1 MLQHIKIA
9 SVKYRRVVTPV
20 LFGVFVVLWSIGFP
34 WFIQGIF
41 FFYGAFIFWTLS
53 TVRKTWSRAP
63 HAISSPTEP
72 PTGASRWVAFA
83 AISSLGFLLA
93 TRLVPFIRFGEAPL
107 GYDTGFYVGSL
118 KALASP
124 TTLTISALYLT
135 LIPFFAA
142 GLPPLFLFHFFHV
155 LFQLFL
161 AGSVYFLI
169 SSLSIPFRNRLATCA
184 MALFSLSA
192 VQFLG
197 YWWAFTQQMLGMGF
211 FLIALALLIRG
222 SPWMIVF
229 VPMTLLMHTST
240 GAALFLS
247 LIVLSIIYS
256 VQLCFKRRYVYP
268 RAAKMLAA
276 GVLLASIAFMIKRSD
291 IANVFSHVLGTYGI
305 LLSNAPPE
313 RLNEFRGL
321 FVDTE
326 AFRLLVLGFIPFSIF
341 TVLHPSTWIR
351 QPISRS
357 FFYRQLL
364 LLYSA
369 LLTLLLLT
377 LLPVIYQSRF
387 SIVLDL
393 IVLVFAT
400 PAFLLFVEYF
410 STDRAGRLL
419 VGLLLTFPLVS
430 IGLYVAQQQS
440 MIASYELQNIKK
452 IPSLI
457 GAGAGILATD
467 SLYAPWLWGLVGPN
481 TVSPGYL
488 GDSWDYATWMKFWSG
503 TSNEKRLQLLGS
515 RDHPQPPMYLYIG
528 ERQTRGL
535 PFEKF
540 VRTSSAFTQITPNLW
555 KFTADPRAQPAPSLT
570 APASGTTTP

>member
-1 MLQHIKIA
+1 M
-9 SVKYRRVVTPV
+9 PM

-34 WFIQGIF
+34 WFIQAIF
-41 FFYGAFIFWTLS
+41 FLYSAFIFWTLS
-53 TVRKTWSRAP
+53 TVRKAWSRAP
-63 HAISSPTEP
+63 HAISSLDEP
-72 PTGASRWVAFA
+72 PAGNGRWVAFV
-83 AISSLGFLLA
+83 AISSLVLLLL
-93 TRLVPFIRFGEAPL
+93 TRLVPFLRFGEAPL

-118 KALASP
+118 KALAAP

-161 AGSVYFLI
+161 AGSIYFLV
-169 SSLSIPFRNRLATCA
+169 SSLSIPFRNRLTVCA

-222 SPWMIVF
+222 SPWMMVF
-229 VPMTLLMHTST
+229 VPITLLVHTST

-247 LIVLSIIYS
+247 LIVLSIIYGI
-256 VQLCFKRRYVYP
+256 QLCFKRRYVHP
-268 RAAKMLAA
+268 RAAKMFAA
-276 GVLLASIAFMIKRSD
+276 GVLLASIAFIIKRSD
-291 IANVFSHVLGTYGI
+291 IANVFSDVLGTYGI

-321 FVDTE
+321 FVDTK

-351 QPISRS
+351 QPINQS
-357 FFYRQLL
+357 FFYRQFL
-364 LLYSA
+364 LLYSV

-387 SIVLDL
+387 SIMLDL
-393 IVLVFAT
+393 IVLVFAA

-410 STDRAGRLL
+410 STDRAGKLL

-430 IGLYVAQQQS
+430 IGLYVTQQQS
-440 MIASYELQNIKK
+440 MISSQELRDIKK
-452 IPSLI
+452 IPSLL
-457 GAGAGILATD
+457 GPGAGILATD
-467 SLYAPWLWGLVGPN
+467 SLYAPWLWGFFGPS

-488 GDSWDYATWMKFWSG
+488 GDSWDYATWAKFWIG
-503 TSNEKRLQLLGS
+503 TSDERRLRLLET
-515 RDHPQPPMYLYIG
+515 RDHPQPPVYIYIG

-540 VRTSSAFTQITPNLW
+540 VRTSPAFTQITPNLW

-570 APASGTTTP
+570 APASDTTAP